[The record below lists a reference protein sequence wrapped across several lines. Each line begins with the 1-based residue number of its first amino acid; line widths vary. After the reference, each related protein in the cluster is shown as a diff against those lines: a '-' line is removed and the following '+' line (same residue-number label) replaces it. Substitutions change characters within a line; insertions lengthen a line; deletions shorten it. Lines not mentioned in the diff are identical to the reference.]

1 MKVEYVFWDEPDKVK
16 IHDTDLVWKNNPT
29 IRRNM
34 PREHLDEFT
43 MQKFEKDLKAGIVLR
58 FKVLEE

>member
-16 IHDTDLVWKNNPT
+16 IHDTDLVWKNNPI
-29 IRRNM
+29 IRETMN
-34 PREHLDEFT
+34 PEQLAKFT
-43 MQKFEKDLKAGIVLR
+43 LERLKEEEKAEKVLR